1 DHLWVE
7 DILEVSVRARYDVSG
22 ARGRGDP
29 QHGHR
34 FLECARPVVQTW
46 QDMAVDIDHAG
57 AKLKLHSLELA
68 VERFPLDSKNL
79 RGLTFISSGGGE
91 DAADLV
97 FLRLSQGFDRPLAGF
112 HSSQGFVDSLAVNAI
127 GQDRHSFHY
136 VLQLANVP
144 WPGVLLQ
151 SPDPGVHQLDVAM
164 VAGVVLIYEEAGQ

>member
-1 DHLWVE
+1 MEIATIVDFDSVSGCGLYLGDQPFDHLWVE

-79 RGLTFISSGGGE
+79 RGLTF
-91 DAADLV
+91 
-97 FLRLSQGFDRPLAGF
+97 
-112 HSSQGFVDSLAVNAI
+112 
-127 GQDRHSFHY
+127 
-136 VLQLANVP
+136 
-144 WPGVLLQ
+144 
-151 SPDPGVHQLDVAM
+151 
-164 VAGVVLIYEEAGQ
+164 